1 MRPPPKHPRTCY
13 FQVFAYI
20 YNRLFFNGRGY
31 RTDMSRASLATVLL
45 ISLLLV
51 GCFGAPVA
59 EWGDGNGEFKTK
71 WDNNPETLFNVTS
84 KLSDDTAQMDLNLQG
99 CGDAGGEIKAGTTG
113 EVTQEVRVSG
123 WLVASKHFTEG
134 VTEPSEK
141 VITTS
146 VFIGLDAFDV
156 AKDKTFEDYDKF
168 NLKEWDMP
176 TSLSTMPKL
185 DSSSLDHSKYG
196 VVGLI
201 PANEEILE
209 GFAALNEWHQPIEIV
224 GYAVNLLNP
233 TAQVV
238 AGQWDVGEDCRAIQL
253 AQTGISMVVTGI
265 NLEDESVSMDGKGW
279 KKGDVPYLGTYLY
292 LLLVLIA
299 GGGGAFLLFTFSVGM
314 ERHGAKSAAK
324 AMLTDAQMKMAK
336 VVRKDVKK
344 AKKDGLDMSAGSMI
358 ATEEKDEGKAKTTQK
373 LDDFD
378 VESVLSSIGGGRG
391 QGAELGGGG
400 VILTDDAYD
409 MGDQLQES
417 IDSGGINLGDST
429 ERIGHT
435 LAFDIDDILK
445 PEKEEEEYEFS
456 APQRTTRESSER
468 RRVAGRQSVSSNE
481 DSISSERGPP
491 KRRAVRKTK
500 GEDNDTNRKGPP
512 TRKSPP
518 KRKPDLDDNDD
529 FSDFSF

>member
-1 MRPPPKHPRTCY
+1 M
-13 FQVFAYI
+13 
-20 YNRLFFNGRGY
+20 GRV
-31 RTDMSRASLATVLL
+31 SLATVLL
-45 ISLLLV
+45 ISMLLG
-51 GCFGAPVA
+51 GCFGAPIA
-59 EWGDGNGEFKTK
+59 EWGSGNGEFETK
-71 WDNNPETLFNVTS
+71 WDNSPETLFNVTS
-84 KLSDDTAQMDLNLQG
+84 KISEGTAQMDLNLQG
-99 CGDAGGEIKAGTTG
+99 CDDAGGEIKAGSTG
-113 EVTQEVRVSG
+113 EVTQEVKVSG

-134 VTEPSEK
+134 VNEPSEK

-146 VFIGLDAFDV
+146 VFIGLDSFNV
-156 AKDKTFEDYDKF
+156 AKEKTFEDYDKF
-168 NLKEWDMP
+168 NVKEWDMP
-176 TSLSTMPKL
+176 TTISTMPKL

-201 PANEEILE
+201 PANEEVLE
-209 GFAALNEWHQPIEIV
+209 GFASLNEWHQPIEIV

-238 AGQWDVGEDCRAIQL
+238 NGQWEVGEDCRAIQL
-253 AQTGISMVVTGI
+253 QQTGIAMVVTGI
-265 NLEDESVSMDGKGW
+265 NLEDESVSMDGNGW
-279 KKGDVPYLGTYLY
+279 KKGDIPYVGTYVY

-299 GGGGAFLLFTFSVGM
+299 GGGGAFLLFTFSVGI
-314 ERHGAKSAAK
+314 ERQGAKSAAK

-358 ATEEKDEGKAKTTQK
+358 ATEEKDEGKSKVTQK

-378 VESVLSSIGGGRG
+378 VESVLSSIGEGRG

-409 MGDQLQES
+409 MGDQLQDS
-417 IDSGGINLGDST
+417 IDSGGINLGEST

-435 LAFDIDDILK
+435 LAFDIDDILNANDDSDDDGF
-445 PEKEEEEYEFS
+445 EFS

-468 RRVAGRQSVSSNE
+468 KRVTGRQSVSSNDE
-481 DSISSERGPP
+481 VYDSSERRGPP

-500 GEDNDTNRKGPP
+500 NNDDKSTRRGPP
-512 TRKSPP
+512 VRKSPP
-518 KRKPDLDDNDD
+518 QRKPDLDDSDE